1 MRIKLSYLSW
11 PYTDTDP
18 IGLALKSAT
27 NSVITLIQSIL
38 QVTRSGIVITISRCY
53 DVDVP
58 IGDRNVLLP
67 YDLAI
72 CATAVAGTGYFANA
86 VACQLSPYRPY
97 RSIAGRI
104 SFNTAQ
110 MTSSSTTAFG
120 FQTLS
125 RVAFH

>member
-1 MRIKLSYLSW
+1 MRIKLSYVSW
-11 PYTDTDP
+11 PYTATDP

-27 NSVITLIQSIL
+27 NSVITMIQSIL
-38 QVTRSGIVITISRCY
+38 QVTRSGIVITITRCY
-53 DVDVP
+53 DADVP
-58 IGDRNVLLP
+58 IGDRNVLLA

-72 CATAVAGTGYFANA
+72 YATAVAGTGYFADA
-86 VACQLSPYRPY
+86 VTCLMSPYSPF

-110 MTSSSTTAFG
+110 MISSSTTAFG